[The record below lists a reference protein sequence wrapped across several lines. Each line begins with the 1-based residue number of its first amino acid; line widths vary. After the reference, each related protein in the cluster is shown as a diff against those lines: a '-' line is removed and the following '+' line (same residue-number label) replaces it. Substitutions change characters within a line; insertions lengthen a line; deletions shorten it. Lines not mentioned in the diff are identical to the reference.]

1 MDPRQRKIMRKA
13 SAAHQR
19 RRPPPASAAT
29 NFGNSYENFILQ
41 RRRREAQELEAAEA
55 QLRKQNIAKKLKA
68 QKVDQFVKKL
78 RENHAATKIQARVRG
93 ILNRKKVAQKKVR
106 LLREREKQLLNQLAK
121 FSPNSPRTSPN
132 ASPRIFSPNAS
143 PSNNKEIAALY
154 KRSRRP
160 TKILITES
168 NSANKSPT
176 LAELQREIMKKRKR
190 KSSPKKQ
197 PSKRRRVDL
206 NLPKPNAATARK
218 ARRRVIEKRQGQIKK
233 RKKPTTIMK
242 LTDLIT
248 GKEKIYTKEGWFL
261 RAKAKQNALRAR
273 ICA

>member
-1 MDPRQRKIMRKA
+1 MNPRQRKILRKA

-19 RRPPPASAAT
+19 RRPPPVLAT
-29 NFGNSYENFILQ
+29 NFGNSYENFILRQ
-41 RRRREAQELEAAEA
+41 
-55 QLRKQNIAKKLKA
+55 QNVAKKLKA
-68 QKVDQFVKKL
+68 QKADEFVKKL

-93 ILNRKKVAQKKVR
+93 ILNRKKVEKVKKLR
-106 LLREREKQLLNQLAK
+106 KIRFLREKEKLLEAEKKLLKQLAK

-206 NLPKPNAATARK
+206 NLPKPNSATARK
-218 ARRRVIEKRQGQIKK
+218 ARRRVIEKRRGKIKK
-233 RKKPTTIMK
+233 KKRNKPMI
-242 LTDLIT
+242 LFDLIT
-248 GKEKIYTKEGWFL
+248 GKEKIYTSLGWYE
-261 RAKAKQNALRAR
+261 RAQAKQNALRAR

>member
-1 MDPRQRKIMRKA
+1 MNPRQRQILRKA

-19 RRPPPASAAT
+19 RRPPPASAT
-29 NFGNSYENFILQ
+29 NFGNSYENFIL
-41 RRRREAQELEAAEA
+41 
-55 QLRKQNIAKKLKA
+55 RKQNVANKLKA
-68 QKVDQFVKKL
+68 QKVDELVKKL

-93 ILNRKKVAQKKVR
+93 ILNRKKVEKVRKIR
-106 LLREREKQLLNQLAK
+106 LLREKEKKLLKQLANL
-121 FSPNSPRTSPN
+121 SPNSPRTSPN
-132 ASPRIFSPNAS
+132 ASPRTSPNAS
-143 PSNNKEIAALY
+143 PSKLAELY
-154 KRSRRP
+154 ARSRRP

-176 LAELQREIMKKRKR
+176 LAELQRQIMKKRKR

-218 ARRRVIEKRQGQIKK
+218 ARRRVIEKRKGEIKK

-248 GKEKIYTKEGWFL
+248 GKEKIFTKEGWFL

>member
-1 MDPRQRKIMRKA
+1 MNPKQKKILRKV

-19 RRPPPASAAT
+19 RRPPPTSAT
-29 NFGNSYENFILQ
+29 NFGNSYENYILQ

-55 QLRKQNIAKKLKA
+55 QLRKQNVAKKLKA
-68 QKVDQFVKKL
+68 QKVDNFVKKL

-106 LLREREKQLLNQLAK
+106 LLREREKQLLKQLA
-121 FSPNSPRTSPN
+121 NLSPN
-132 ASPRIFSPNAS
+132 ASPQTSPNVS
-143 PSNNKEIAALY
+143 PRNKNKELAELY
-154 KRSRRP
+154 ARSRRP

-176 LAELQREIMKKRKR
+176 LAELQRQIMKERKR

-218 ARRRVIEKRQGQIKK
+218 ARRRVIEKRKGEIKK

-248 GKEKIYTKEGWFL
+248 GKEKIFTKEGWFL